1 MQNRLKTLPLTR
13 PVTAK
18 SSYIGTETSWEPAGD
33 IRAEVQPLSDN
44 ATAEQYGV
52 KFSRSVQLFCDIG
65 TDIRERD
72 RVKLPGGTYEVKGVT
87 TYGNVRKAVCELI

>member
-1 MQNRLKTLPLTR
+1 M
-13 PVTAK
+13 TAR
-18 SSYIGTETSWEPAGD
+18 SAYIGTETTWQRIGD

-52 KFSRSVQLFCDIG
+52 KFSRSVELFCDTG

-72 RVKLPGGTYEVKGVT
+72 RVELPSGTYEVRGVT
-87 TYGNVRKAVCELI
+87 TYGNVRKAVCELV

>member
-18 SSYIGTETSWEPAGD
+18 SAYIGTETSWEPAGD
-33 IRAEVQPLSDN
+33 IRAEVQPLSDS

-52 KFSRSVQLFCDIG
+52 KFSRSAELFCDIG

-72 RVKLPGGTYEVKGVT
+72 RVRLPDGTYEVRGVT
-87 TYGNVRKAVCELI
+87 TYGNVRKAVCELV

>member
-1 MQNRLKTLPLTR
+1 MTR

-44 ATAEQYGV
+44 AIAEQYGV

-65 TDIRERD
+65 ADIRERD
-72 RVKLPGGTYEVKGVT
+72 RVELPSGTYEVKGVT

>member
-18 SSYIGTETSWEPAGD
+18 NSYIGTEASWEPAGD
-33 IRAEVQPLSDN
+33 IRAEVQPLSDS

-52 KFSRSVQLFCDIG
+52 KFSRSVQLFCDTG

-72 RVKLPGGTYEVKGVT
+72 RVKLPGGTYEVRGVT

>member
-1 MQNRLKTLPLTR
+1 
-13 PVTAK
+13 
-18 SSYIGTETSWEPAGD
+18 
-33 IRAEVQPLSDN
+33 
-44 ATAEQYGV
+44 V

-72 RVKLPGGTYEVKGVT
+72 RVELPGGTYEVRGVT